1 MNVFVIT
8 FLVSI
13 KRDLLGDDSLSSF
26 MTYFHDNSS
35 EVWRQSFPQY
45 HTICPPSVITQ
56 LFTNHSKY
64 ILLQHQKPLT
74 TTKLRI
80 RSGWQFLIKSVQL
93 APSSLE
99 YFLLCT
105 STVQLYMLT
114 MQNLGSSH
122 LFIIHPG
129 SLQNKVFAPKLY
141 FAPIN
146 NNLLLIKRCSLWIIQ
161 FLEACR
167 VELET
172 KVKRRF
178 AKVSIVSCSRLYLVI
193 IASASQF
200 HVYLLWGQG
209 LFSIVS

>member
-74 TTKLRI
+74 TTQLRNRRKHYLFCLVAI
-80 RSGWQFLIKSVQL
+80 CFQAYQEKFFHLLVSRNLFRPLSKS
-93 APSSLE
+93 
-99 YFLLCT
+99 
-105 STVQLYMLT
+105 
-114 MQNLGSSH
+114 
-122 LFIIHPG
+122 
-129 SLQNKVFAPKLY
+129 
-141 FAPIN
+141 
-146 NNLLLIKRCSLWIIQ
+146 
-161 FLEACR
+161 
-167 VELET
+167 
-172 KVKRRF
+172 RRF
-178 AKVSIVSCSRLYLVI
+178 VVSLHHHHSNTSYCVPVQYSTIVHVDNAEPRKLPFIYNSSWKSAK
-193 IASASQF
+193 
-200 HVYLLWGQG
+200 
-209 LFSIVS
+209 

>member
-74 TTKLRI
+74 TTH
-80 RSGWQFLIKSVQL
+80 
-93 APSSLE
+93 
-99 YFLLCT
+99 T
-105 STVQLYMLT
+105 
-114 MQNLGSSH
+114 
-122 LFIIHPG
+122 
-129 SLQNKVFAPKLY
+129 SLQQPPPVKKNWPHKLTTSRPSVGVKNQFPHKNQIEKLGRFPDRHFCLYFGSGLHWDQARSQAQNTSKNDNLENGPYMIWFFVGTDSRHLQRAGICSVWLVNFFERAVAVKEVCLIMVAETMFFQISQVCKVF
-141 FAPIN
+141 F
-146 NNLLLIKRCSLWIIQ
+146 
-161 FLEACR
+161 
-167 VELET
+167 T
-172 KVKRRF
+172 
-178 AKVSIVSCSRLYLVI
+178 
-193 IASASQF
+193 
-200 HVYLLWGQG
+200 
-209 LFSIVS
+209 

>member
-74 TTKLRI
+74 TTQLRN
-80 RSGWQFLIKSVQL
+80 RRKHYLFCWAGWQLVFKHIKKSFFIYQL
-93 APSSLE
+93 VGTFSGHCQILPTVYL
-99 YFLLCT
+99 Y

-141 FAPIN
+141 FTPIN
-146 NNLLLIKRCSLWIIQ
+146 NNLLLIKQCSL
-161 FLEACR
+161 
-167 VELET
+167 
-172 KVKRRF
+172 
-178 AKVSIVSCSRLYLVI
+178 
-193 IASASQF
+193 
-200 HVYLLWGQG
+200 
-209 LFSIVS
+209 